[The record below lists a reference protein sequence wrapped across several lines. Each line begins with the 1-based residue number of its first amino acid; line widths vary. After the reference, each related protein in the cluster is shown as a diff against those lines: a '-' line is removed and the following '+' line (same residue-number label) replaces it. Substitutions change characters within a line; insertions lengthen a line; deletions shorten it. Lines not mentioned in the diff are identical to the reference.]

1 MNKIDN
7 LIAGIPFINHKNN
20 RLVEE
25 EQSLDQTQIKKNATD
40 NYHFSVTDH
49 AALGMKVVFQSVS
62 SKFSSSEYFANR
74 PLNNPFDSK
83 VKTTQTET
91 TQPSIFDFEK
101 VAQTVTNFVS
111 AGMQAAKESG
121 ASNKELEEML
131 LQARSGANQGF
142 DEALEELEDLSL
154 LTDELTTGIEKSRDL
169 ITQGLDNLAAQYSDS
184 KFPENN
190 EDTVKLEAV
199 SQTSNKLS
207 SSYSKSSDLTITTA
221 EGDKVNISFNDN
233 RSQVYGERYSE
244 TINNNAIKAN
254 YQSTS
259 TNYREVNFSYT
270 IEGDL
275 NDEEKAAIGALIE
288 DVNKLQKDFFNGDI
302 EKAYQQVLQLGFD
315 DQQLSSIS
323 LDLQQQTSMAS
334 QSYTEVANYQ
344 ENALEQLKAQ
354 LAPILDFVEQFK
366 DLKKAADEVL
376 ENNNKFDQG
385 QLNQLMQSV
394 FNAEFGKSDDQ
405 QERFNQFMTKLI

>member
-20 RLVEE
+20 SLAEE
-25 EQSLDQTQIKKNATD
+25 EQSLDQTKIKKNAAD
-40 NYHFSVTDH
+40 NYHFSVTNH
-49 AALGMKVVFQSVS
+49 GALGMKVVFQSVS
-62 SKFSSSEYFANR
+62 SKFSSSEYFADR
-74 PLNNPFDSK
+74 QLNNPFDSK
-83 VKTTQTET
+83 VKTPQAET
-91 TQPSIFDFEK
+91 TQSSIFDFEK

-121 ASNKELEEML
+121 ASDKELEEML

-142 DEALEELEDLSL
+142 DEALEELEGLSL

-169 ITQGLDNLAAQYSDS
+169 ITKGLDKLATQYSDS
-184 KFPENN
+184 QLPENH
-190 EDTVKLEAV
+190 EDTVTLEAV

-221 EGDKVNISFNDN
+221 EGDKVNISFNDH

-244 TINNNAIKAN
+244 TINNNAIKAE
-254 YQSTS
+254 YQSAS
-259 TNYREVNFSYT
+259 THYREVNFSYT

-275 NDEEKAAIGALIE
+275 NEEEKAAIGALIE

-315 DQQLSSIS
+315 EQQLSSIS
-323 LDLQQQTSMAS
+323 LDLQQQTSIAT

-344 ENALEQLKAQ
+344 ESALEQLKAQ
-354 LAPILDFVEQFK
+354 LAPIIDFVDQFK
-366 DLKKAADEVL
+366 ELKKAADEVL
-376 ENNNKFDQG
+376 ESNNKFDQE